1 MTVCYAIVSVGHV
14 GLSSAPDA
22 LPSITSLLF
31 VCSLGPAQHHQALIA
46 RHRH

>member
-1 MTVCYAIVSVGHV
+1 MTVCYAIVSVSHV

-22 LPSITSLLF
+22 LPSIISLLF
-31 VCSLGPAQHHQALIA
+31 VCSLGLAQQALIA